1 MKRGKPRFFYFRSVL
16 YFELCYNDNV
26 KMINEWRCVKMVNKN
41 AITKRR
47 GLQLRRDIMVC
58 DEKNEREYIN
68 GVRFNNS
75 KHVQAVFDIL
85 KYWDFQS
92 KLHGDDSVL
101 YDLIRDSELT
111 YHLKQILH
119 YYTYSDN
126 ASTATAKLTE
136 LLKSLG
142 NIDNYDDDAHI
153 IDTMIY
159 KLDLDRT
166 GWALNGLSGYWWD
179 DVENRLTAMYLYLRK
194 LQNEMAIDEGNVGML
209 DIYNNIKIKNKELK

>member
-1 MKRGKPRFFYFRSVL
+1 
-16 YFELCYNDNV
+16 
-26 KMINEWRCVKMVNKN
+26 MVNKN

-47 GLQLRRDIMVC
+47 GLQLRRDVMVC

-85 KYWDFQS
+85 KHWDFQS

-126 ASTATAKLTE
+126 ARTATAKLAE

-142 NIDNYDDDAHI
+142 DVDNYDDDAHI

-159 KLDLDRT
+159 KLDSDRT
-166 GWALNGLSGYWWD
+166 GGVVYELPRHWWD
-179 DVENRLTAMYLYLRK
+179 DVEKRLTAMYLYLRK
-194 LQNEMAIDEGNVGML
+194 LRNEMAIDECNVGHL
-209 DIYNNIKIKNKELK
+209 Q

>member
-1 MKRGKPRFFYFRSVL
+1 
-16 YFELCYNDNV
+16 
-26 KMINEWRCVKMVNKN
+26 MVNKN

-47 GLQLRRDIMVC
+47 GLQLRRDVMVC

-68 GVRFNNS
+68 GVSFNNS
-75 KHVQAVFDIL
+75 KHVRAVFDIL

-111 YHLKQILH
+111 YHLKQLLH

-126 ASTATAKLTE
+126 ASTVTAKLTE

-159 KLDLDRT
+159 KLDSDRT
-166 GWALNGLSGYWWD
+166 GGVAYEFPRYWWD

-194 LQNEMAIDEGNVGML
+194 LRNEMAIDEGNVRHL
-209 DIYNNIKIKNKELK
+209 Q

>member
-1 MKRGKPRFFYFRSVL
+1 
-16 YFELCYNDNV
+16 
-26 KMINEWRCVKMVNKN
+26 MVNKN
-41 AITKRR
+41 AITKRL
-47 GLQLRRDIMVC
+47 GLQLRRDIMIC
-58 DEKNEREYIN
+58 EEKNEREYIN

-85 KYWDFQS
+85 KHQDFQS

-111 YHLKQILH
+111 YHLKQLLH

-159 KLDLDRT
+159 KLDSDRT
-166 GWALNGLSGYWWD
+166 GGVVYELPRYWWD

-194 LQNEMAIDEGNVGML
+194 LRNEIAIDECNVRHL
-209 DIYNNIKIKNKELK
+209 Q